1 MGLFE
6 NVMPQTLAKAN
17 LDEDTMAQMAHSQL
31 YGMRDYNT
39 SKDYQNRVAPY
50 EHRAFARE
58 AVGQNPLMALP
69 IAAAAPIYQLSKAI
83 PGLESRSDASM
94 SQLGQS
100 FVGIGEGLRNYFR
113 GLRGF

>member
-1 MGLFE
+1 MPLFE
-6 NVMPQTLAKAN
+6 NVPPQTLAKAN
-17 LDEDTMAQMAHSQL
+17 LTDDTLAQMPHDQL

-69 IAAAAPIYQLSKAI
+69 IALAAPIYQASKMI
-83 PGLESRSDASM
+83 PGLESRSDASA
-94 SQLGQS
+94 SQLGQT
-100 FVGIGEGLRNYFR
+100 FNGIGEGLRSYFTGR
-113 GLRGF
+113 